1 MFIQSYKKKYWIFI
15 MTDLNDF
22 LLKLS
27 NNFGFDHIAC
37 WNIKNKEPLT
47 TYPFEW
53 THHYTEHKLNDSDH
67 TLINHFKK
75 PYPLIWGDSLINRL
89 NENKKKVF
97 IEAKKFD
104 LNSGFSIPVFGEN
117 DIKSIVNFASK
128 EKQKHTEK
136 KVLHIYDKFII
147 ANLINTLAEKKHNKN
162 TLMKTMQEIDEICF
176 YNKKLIDIIT
186 NKILISKHKNIKNCH
201 EQSILNLIEIKNLI
215 IKNM

>member
-1 MFIQSYKKKYWIFI
+1 
-15 MTDLNDF
+15 MTDLNEF

-27 NNFGFDHIAC
+27 NDLGFNHIAC

-47 TYPFEW
+47 TYPLEW
-53 THHYTEHKLNDSDH
+53 TQHYTEHKLNELDH

-75 PYPLIWGDSLINRL
+75 PRPFIWGDSLMNRL

-104 LNSGFSIPVFGEN
+104 LNSGFSIPVIGE
-117 DIKSIVNFASK
+117 DGIKSIVNFASK
-128 EKQKHTEK
+128 EKQKHAEK
-136 KVLHIYDKFII
+136 KVFHIYDKFII
-147 ANLINTLAEKKHNKN
+147 ANLIDTLAEKKHNKN
-162 TLMKTMQEIDEICF
+162 KLIKTMQEIDEIFF
-176 YNKKLIDIIT
+176 YNKKLIKKDEDTSKKLINIIN